1 MKGRP
6 EHDEVEAALRGVPA
20 LERADL
26 DADSLVPRDVSHA
39 RIWLNRKN
47 IDSLRHELLGNDPG
61 TRANIEHRLRSLH
74 QKVINKLIGV
84 ARPMR
89 VVDSRCGTK

>member
-6 EHDEVEAALRGVPA
+6 EHDEVEATLRGVPA
-20 LERADL
+20 LELPDL
-26 DADSLVPRDVSHA
+26 DADSLASRDIGHA

-47 IDSLRHELLGNDPG
+47 IDSLRDELLGNDPG

-74 QKVINKLIGV
+74 QKVINELIGV
-84 ARPMR
+84 ARPMC
-89 VVDSRCGTK
+89 VVDSRRGTK